1 MKLAFSE
8 PFREIATDSKRT
20 ELLCIRKKA
29 YPISSFCWNKKEESI
44 ANKGG
49 RNNRR
54 RFTARKEIKF
64 FFCKIKFLRQCCI
77 FESEEKF
84 LAKNNLGG
92 VLTLFWRFSWPFK
105 LTFNVGPGF
114 RWNDVVGQK
123 HFKWKKLTNA
133 DSVTEK
139 NLKRFGNKKVRWRT
153 GKCPSFLELE
163 WVPKLGPKAQAW
175 WKSHHKEA
183 RYLIQPGLLAKP
195 RKFLAGSTELSDIQG
210 SIKNK
215 LISRAQ

>member
-1 MKLAFSE
+1 MKISIKLILTPDRRIPDEVTAVCGWNDVQWQFMARSISRLTRWSDKNC
-8 PFREIATDSKRT
+8 FRKFESLINHDPQ
-20 ELLCIRKKA
+20 L
-29 YPISSFCWNKKEESI
+29 SFCWNEKEESI

-77 FESEEKF
+77 FETEEKF

-114 RWNDVVGQK
+114 RWNDVVGRK

-133 DSVTEK
+133 DSVT
-139 NLKRFGNKKVRWRT
+139 
-153 GKCPSFLELE
+153 
-163 WVPKLGPKAQAW
+163 
-175 WKSHHKEA
+175 
-183 RYLIQPGLLAKP
+183 
-195 RKFLAGSTELSDIQG
+195 
-210 SIKNK
+210 
-215 LISRAQ
+215 